1 MEKAIVIGAGFSGAT
16 MARLLAEK
24 GVNVTVVDK
33 CQHIGGTAYDRQESD
48 GIIVQPY
55 GPHVFHTEDR
65 EVFDFLSRFTEWN
78 KYKHR
83 VSAVIKGK
91 TVPIPFNLNSL
102 FALYPKDKADR
113 IKRILIREVGLDKR
127 VPIFVLLTHFN
138 DEVREFAKFVYD
150 NVYKKYTKKQWG
162 MRPEDI
168 GESVINRVPVYVSE
182 RNDYYDDEFQ
192 VMPKKGFTELI
203 ANMLCHP
210 KIRLKLGTDATRY
223 LALYNGKVYW
233 QGKEFNGDVFYTG
246 KIDELFR
253 NKYGALG
260 YRTSVYK
267 FKEYKLSSY
276 QNTAVVNCTVH
287 KRCTRITEF
296 TKFTS
301 PPKKRTVIAR
311 EYSKKYRRGDVACF
325 PVLITKNLDV
335 YEKYKK
341 EAKAYPKLHLLG
353 RLPTYKLMNMSQS
366 VKEAFNLFND
376 LTDGE

>member
-24 GVNVTVVDK
+24 GVSVTVVDK
-33 CQHIGGTAYDRQESD
+33 CNHIGGTVYDKQD
-48 GIIVQPY
+48 DGGIIVQMY
-55 GPHVFHTEDR
+55 GPHIFHTEDK

-78 KYKHR
+78 RYKHK

-102 FALYPKDKADR
+102 FALYPKDKAER
-113 IKRILIREVGLDKR
+113 IKRILVREVGLDKR

-150 NVYKKYTKKQWG
+150 NVYKKYTKKQWN

-168 GESVINRVPVYVSE
+168 GESVVNRVPVYVSE
-182 RNDYYDDEFQ
+182 KNCYYDDEFQ

-210 KIRLKLGTDATRY
+210 RIRLKLGTDATRY

-246 KIDELFR
+246 KVDELFR

-267 FKEYKLSSY
+267 FKEYGIVSY
-276 QNTAVVNCTVH
+276 QQTAVVNCTVH
-287 KRCTRITEF
+287 SRCTRVVEF
-296 TKFTS
+296 TKFTCS
-301 PPKKRTVIAR
+301 PKKRTVIAR
-311 EYSKKYRRGDVACF
+311 EYSKKYRKGDVACF

-335 YEKYKK
+335 HERYKK
-341 EAKAYPKLHLLG
+341 EAKLYPNLHLLG
-353 RLPTYKLMNMSQS
+353 RLPNYKLMNISQS
-366 VKEAFNLFND
+366 VQEAFKLYKD
-376 LTDGE
+376 LTESE